1 MSKDYL
7 DMTHPLQLLR
17 GSTLVGTLTVTDVD
31 QPWFICTFTPT
42 VAYKEVMLAF
52 DEENR
57 LIDALN
63 QGEQIASSQLDE
75 AMERIYNLG
84 FTLMDKNG
92 LRVEPLIH
100 IGGIRAN
107 FRY

>member
-1 MSKDYL
+1 
-7 DMTHPLQLLR
+7 
-17 GSTLVGTLTVTDVD
+17 
-31 QPWFICTFTPT
+31 
-42 VAYKEVMLAF
+42 MLAF